1 MKAMKGLSMNKMLGS
16 FKRKP
21 GAASPE
27 APSASEPAPT
37 TMTTTT
43 PEESPQMTARNSVKA
58 FCDAGGSVKTDEVLF
73 LPPIVDAAESSPA
86 AAGECALG
94 IRKYLAKEYYS
105 RPSQQY
111 NAIMLMRILTD
122 HPGETFTR
130 NLDDKFV
137 DTARLLL
144 KNAKDPSVRQMMM
157 ETLDEFER
165 SKTNDPNLAPMVQMW
180 KREKDKA
187 FNKEGNKEG
196 SRKSVKAPPPLSAPR
211 PSVTSPVLAPEVQSQ
226 NYFAKSHSVNRLPT
240 AVELACRLEEA
251 RTSAKLLDQVVMNT
265 PPAEMLHSDLV
276 REFANR
282 CLSASRSIQ
291 GYMTSENPSPDN
303 DTMESLIDTNE
314 QLQTA
319 LNQHQRAML
328 SARKQLGLN
337 NSPSETTALPDE
349 PTSPPPV
356 PPLSGGGLGVFASG
370 ANGKGKQAEL
380 YNPPDSPPPVQPSSA
395 THNEHRGSYTN
406 GKTRSSV
413 PAPPSTVPPPP
424 PLSLPPPPPP
434 PPPPTTLPP
443 LPPAGSRKDEDDE
456 DLYGTTPKSKRSMSR
471 F

>member
-16 FKRKP
+16 FKRKN
-21 GAASPE
+21 GGTSPE
-27 APSASEPAPT
+27 APAASEPAPIED
-37 TMTTTT
+37 T
-43 PEESPQMTARNSVKA
+43 PQITARNSVKA
-58 FCDAGGSVKTDEVLF
+58 FCEAGGSVKTDEVLF
-73 LPPIVDAAESSPA
+73 LPPIVDAAESSPT

-94 IRKYLAKEYYS
+94 IRKYMAKDYYS

-165 SKTNDPNLAPMVQMW
+165 SKTNDPNLAPMIQMW
-180 KREKDKA
+180 KREKEKA
-187 FNKEGNKEG
+187 FNKEGG
-196 SRKSVKAPPPLSAPR
+196 RKSIKPPTTAPR
-211 PSVTSPVLAPEVQSQ
+211 PPVMSPVLAPEVQTQ
-226 NYFAKSHSVNRLPT
+226 NYFAKSHSINRLPS
-240 AVELACRLEEA
+240 AVELASRLEEA

-265 PPAEMLHSDLV
+265 APVEMLNNDLV

-303 DTMESLIDTNE
+303 DTMENLIDTNE

-319 LNQHQRAML
+319 LSQHQRAML

-337 NSPSETTALPDE
+337 SSPSESAAMPEE
-349 PTSPPPV
+349 PTSPPPPV

-370 ANGKGKQAEL
+370 ANGKGKQTEL
-380 YNPPDSPPPVQPSSA
+380 YNPPDSPPPPPSSS
-395 THNEHRGSYTN
+395 TVERRTN
-406 GKTRSSV
+406 GKSASSV
-413 PAPPSTVPPPP
+413 PSPPSTVPPPP
-424 PLSLPPPPPP
+424 PISLPPPPPL
-434 PPPPTTLPP
+434 TLPSV
-443 LPPAGSRKDEDDE
+443 PPSTSKDDEE